1 MNSRARLTLLALFS
15 LLASTLGMSSAY
27 AGTNLPALK
36 VDPRLLGLPALE
48 SEIPLPPSAKPVTAP
63 APLAT
68 PTPSAPPLAAKP
80 LAAPESAKPIPLPP
94 PIAAEKAA
102 SEPAKTAAPAKPS
115 APPSVAVEKSTPAKL
130 APPHLAPPRAP
141 ELRLEPTPVIAPP
154 MPASVAAISPEP
166 PALPP
171 LQQDDS
177 PLMLQSTLALPKH
190 DEKSSDATPAFISA
204 MRLQGKQDDYVE
216 AEEDAELRKLG
227 VRVNADR
234 LRYDVQNETLDAKGN
249 VRLQTIGGVM
259 KGPDLHL
266 KLDDETGYMNTPEY
280 AIATEQAHGKAEKL
294 TFLGEQQY
302 TMDDAS
308 YTTCGVGKEDWWVRA
323 NEMEINRST
332 NEGIGRNAW
341 IEFKGVPLLYTP
353 YISFPLHKQRKSGFL
368 TPSFGTTG
376 NSGAEFTL
384 PYYWNIAPNYDATF
398 TPRVMSKRG
407 IQLGGE
413 FRYLQP
419 NYSGELQAEWLPND
433 NVTKSTRSA
442 YRLKHDQNFGAGFSG
457 NLNLQK
463 VSDNDYFRD
472 LSSLVAVTSQTTLP
486 REGALS
492 YGNGPWNA
500 GLKIQR
506 YQILQDPNNPI
517 VAPYERAP
525 QFTAAYNK
533 LNVFGLADA
542 RAATEYVAFDS
553 TSMVRGSRFTLN
565 PSFSVPFTRAYGHL
579 TPKLG
584 LHYTQYNL
592 DKQSTALPD
601 ATGTIRSY
609 DTSATRALP
618 IFSLDSG
625 LAFERQANLFGQ
637 ALTQT
642 LEPRLYY
649 LYVPYKDQ
657 SRMPIFD
664 SGESDFN
671 FAQIFSENRFTGGD
685 RISDA
690 NQATLALTSR
700 FIESETG
707 QERVRAAV
715 AQRYFFRA
723 PRVALTSAAPTD
735 KVSDFLASIG
745 GQITPAWSADA
756 AWQYDPNTSHT
767 ERYNVG
773 TRYNPA
779 PGKLANLTYRF
790 NRNTLRQVDLSGQWP
805 VAPRWQV
812 MGRWNY
818 SIQDKKNLE
827 TLGGIEYLESCWAVR
842 VVAHRFQTAT
852 QKTTNALFL
861 QLELSGLSSLGTNPL
876 NVLKQNIGG
885 FTQSKPQAE
894 DLNLDEF

>member
-1 MNSRARLTLLALFS
+1 MNSRACLTLLALFS
-15 LLASTLGMSSAY
+15 LLAGTLGMSSAY

-48 SEIPLPPSAKPVTAP
+48 PETPPPPSAKP

-68 PTPSAPPLAAKP
+68 PAPSAPPLAAKP
-80 LAAPESAKPIPLPP
+80 LAEPAPAKPIPLPP
-94 PIAAEKAA
+94 PVALEKAA
-102 SEPAKTAAPAKPS
+102 SEPAKTAVPAKPPT
-115 APPSVAVEKSTPAKL
+115 PPSVAVEKPAPAKL
-130 APPHLAPPRAP
+130 APP
-141 ELRLEPTPVIAPP
+141 RLEPTPVIAPP

-171 LQQDDS
+171 LKPDEH
-177 PLMLQSTLALPKH
+177 PIALQSTLAMPKH
-190 DEKSSDATPAFISA
+190 EEKSSEPTPTFISA
-204 MRLQGKQDDYVE
+204 MRLQGKHDDYVE

-227 VRVNADR
+227 VQVTADR
-234 LRYDVQNETLDAKGN
+234 LRYDEQKEILDARGN
-249 VRLQTIGGVM
+249 VRLQTSSGVM

-280 AIATEQAHGKAEKL
+280 AIAAEQAHGKAEKL

-302 TMDDAS
+302 KMDDAS
-308 YTTCGVGKEDWWVRA
+308 YTTCGVGKEDWWLRA
-323 NEMEINRST
+323 NEMEINRTT
-332 NEGIGRNAW
+332 NVGVGRHAW

-353 YISFPLHKQRKSGFL
+353 YISFPLKKQRKSGFL

-376 NSGAEFTL
+376 NSGAEITV

-398 TPRVMSKRG
+398 TPRLMSKRG
-407 IQLGGE
+407 LQLGGE

-419 NYSGELQAEWLPND
+419 NYSGELQAEFLPSD
-433 NVTKSTRSA
+433 NVTKTNRSA
-442 YRLKHDQNFGAGFSG
+442 YRLKHGQNFGAGFSG
-457 NLNLQK
+457 NLDLQK

-486 REGALS
+486 REGALN
-492 YGNGPWNA
+492 YGSGPWSA

-533 LNVFGLADA
+533 LNVFGWADA
-542 RAATEYVAFDS
+542 RAAAEFVDFDHGGK
-553 TSMVRGSRFTLN
+553 VRGKRFTLH
-565 PSFSVPFTRAYGHL
+565 PSLSVPFTRAYGYL

-592 DKQSTALPD
+592 DQQSTTLPD
-601 ATGTIRSY
+601 ATGTLRNY
-609 DTSATRALP
+609 NVSANRTLP

-664 SGESDFN
+664 SGEADFN
-671 FAQIFSENRFTGGD
+671 FAQIFSENRFAGGD

-700 FIESETG
+700 FIEAETG
-707 QERVRAAV
+707 QERLRATV

-735 KVSDFLASIG
+735 KISDFLASIG

-773 TRYNPA
+773 ARYNPA
-779 PGKLANLTYRF
+779 SGKLANLTYRF

-818 SIQDKKNLE
+818 SIQDKKTLE
-827 TLGGIEYLESCWAVR
+827 TLGGIEYLEGCWAVR

-885 FTQSKPQAE
+885 FTQSKPHGE

>member
-1 MNSRARLTLLALFS
+1 
-15 LLASTLGMSSAY
+15 MSSAY

-48 SEIPLPPSAKPVTAP
+48 PEAPTPPSAKPAP

-68 PTPSAPPLAAKP
+68 PAPSAPPLAAKP
-80 LAAPESAKPIPLPP
+80 LAEPAPAKPIPLPP
-94 PIAAEKAA
+94 PVAADKTR
-102 SEPAKTAAPAKPS
+102 SEPAKVVVPPKPA
-115 APPSVAVEKSTPAKL
+115 APPSVAAEKPAPAKL
-130 APPHLAPPRAP
+130 APPRI
-141 ELRLEPTPVIAPP
+141 EPAPVIAPP
-154 MPASVAAISPEP
+154 MPASVAAVSPEP

-171 LQQDDS
+171 LKPDDS
-177 PLMLQSTLALPKH
+177 PIALQSTLAMPKH
-190 DEKSSDATPAFISA
+190 DEKSSDPTPTFISA
-204 MRLQGKQDDYVE
+204 MRLQGKQDEYIE

-227 VRVNADR
+227 VYVNADR
-234 LRYDVQNETLDAKGN
+234 LRYDEQKEILDAKGN
-249 VRLQTIGGVM
+249 VRLQTTSGVM

-266 KLDDETGYMNTPEY
+266 KLNDETGYMNTPEY
-280 AIATEQAHGKAEKL
+280 AIAAEQAHGKAEKL
-294 TFLGEQQY
+294 TFVGEQQY
-302 TMDDAS
+302 KMDDAS

-332 NEGIGRNAW
+332 NEGVGRHAW

-376 NSGAEFTL
+376 NSGAEFSL

-398 TPRVMSKRG
+398 TPRLMSKRG
-407 IQLGGE
+407 LQLGGE

-419 NYSGELQAEWLPND
+419 NYNGELQAEFLPND
-433 NVTKSTRSA
+433 NVTKTNRSA
-442 YRLKHDQNFGAGFSG
+442 YRLKHGQNFGAGFSG
-457 NLNLQK
+457 NLDLQK

-486 REGALS
+486 REGALN
-492 YGNGPWNA
+492 YGNGPWSA

-506 YQILQDPNNPI
+506 YQILQDPINPI

-533 LNVFGLADA
+533 LNVLGWADT
-542 RAATEYVAFDS
+542 RAAAEYVAFDHAS
-553 TSMVRGSRFTLN
+553 KVRGTRFTLN

-592 DKQSTALPD
+592 DNQSTLLPD
-601 ATGTIRSY
+601 ATGVVRTY
-609 DTSATRALP
+609 DTGASRALP

-642 LEPRLYY
+642 LEPRVYY

-664 SGESDFN
+664 SGEADFN
-671 FAQIFSENRFTGGD
+671 FAQIFSENRFAGGD

-700 FIESETG
+700 FIEADSG
-707 QERVRAAV
+707 QERLRAAV

-735 KVSDFLASIG
+735 KISDFLASIG
-745 GQITPAWSADA
+745 GHISPAWSADA

-767 ERYNVG
+767 KKYNIG

-779 PGKLANLTYRF
+779 SGKLANLTYRF

-827 TLGGIEYLESCWAVR
+827 TLGGIEYLEGCWAVR

-885 FTQSKPQAE
+885 FTQSKPRAD

>member
-1 MNSRARLTLLALFS
+1 MNSRARLTFLALFS
-15 LLASTLGMSSAY
+15 LLAGTLGVSSAF

-48 SEIPLPPSAKPVTAP
+48 VETPPPPSAKPMTAP

-80 LAAPESAKPIPLPP
+80 LAEPAPAKPIPLPAP
-94 PIAAEKAA
+94 VAVEKAT
-102 SEPAKTAAPAKPS
+102 SEPAKTAAPAKPP
-115 APPSVAVEKSTPAKL
+115 APPSVAVEKAAPAKL
-130 APPHLAPPRAP
+130 VPP
-141 ELRLEPTPVIAPP
+141 RLEPTPVIAPP

-171 LQQDDS
+171 LKPDDS
-177 PLMLQSTLALPKH
+177 PLTLQSSLAMPKH
-190 DEKSSDATPAFISA
+190 DEKSSEPTPTFISA
-204 MRLQGKQDDYVE
+204 MRLQGKHDDYVE

-227 VRVNADR
+227 VQVTADR
-234 LRYDVQNETLDAKGN
+234 LRYDEQKEILDARGN
-249 VRLQTIGGVM
+249 VRLQTTSGVI

-280 AIATEQAHGKAEKL
+280 AIAAEQAHGKAEKL
-294 TFLGEQQY
+294 TFLGEQQFK
-302 TMDDAS
+302 MDDAS
-308 YTTCGVGKEDWWVRA
+308 YTTCGVGKEDWWLRA

-332 NEGIGRNAW
+332 NVGVGHHAW

-353 YISFPLHKQRKSGFL
+353 YISFPLKKQRKSGFL

-398 TPRVMSKRG
+398 TPRIMSKRG
-407 IQLGGE
+407 AQLGGE

-419 NYSGELQAEWLPND
+419 NYSGELQAEYLPND
-433 NVTKSTRSA
+433 NITKTTRSA
-442 YRLKHDQNFGAGFSG
+442 YRLKHGQNFGAGFSG
-457 NLNLQK
+457 NLDLQK

-492 YGNGPWNA
+492 YGNGPWSA

-525 QFTAAYNK
+525 QFSAAYNK
-533 LNVFGLADA
+533 LNVFGWADT
-542 RAATEYVAFDS
+542 RAAAEYVDFDHGS
-553 TSMVRGSRFTLN
+553 KVRGKRFTLN
-565 PSFSVPFTRAYGHL
+565 PSFSVPFTRAYGYL

-592 DKQSTALPD
+592 DKQSTTLPD
-601 ATGTIRSY
+601 ATGTTRTY
-609 DTSATRALP
+609 DTSANRTLP
-618 IFSLDSG
+618 IFSLDGG
-625 LAFERQANLFGQ
+625 LAFERQASLFGQ

-664 SGESDFN
+664 SGEPDFN

-723 PRVALTSAAPTD
+723 PRVALTSPAPTD
-735 KVSDFLASIG
+735 KISDFLASIG
-745 GQITPAWSADA
+745 GQISPAWSADA

-818 SIQDKKNLE
+818 SIQDKKTLE
-827 TLGGIEYLESCWAVR
+827 TLGGIEYLEGCWAVR

-876 NVLKQNIGG
+876 KTLKQNIGG
-885 FTQSKPQAE
+885 FTQSKSQAE
-894 DLNLDEF
+894 DLNLDDF

>member
-1 MNSRARLTLLALFS
+1 
-15 LLASTLGMSSAY
+15 
-27 AGTNLPALK
+27 
-36 VDPRLLGLPALE
+36 
-48 SEIPLPPSAKPVTAP
+48 
-63 APLAT
+63 
-68 PTPSAPPLAAKP
+68 
-80 LAAPESAKPIPLPP
+80 
-94 PIAAEKAA
+94 
-102 SEPAKTAAPAKPS
+102 
-115 APPSVAVEKSTPAKL
+115 
-130 APPHLAPPRAP
+130 
-141 ELRLEPTPVIAPP
+141 
-154 MPASVAAISPEP
+154 
-166 PALPP
+166 
-171 LQQDDS
+171 
-177 PLMLQSTLALPKH
+177 
-190 DEKSSDATPAFISA
+190 
-204 MRLQGKQDDYVE
+204 
-216 AEEDAELRKLG
+216 
-227 VRVNADR
+227 
-234 LRYDVQNETLDAKGN
+234 
-249 VRLQTIGGVM
+249 
-259 KGPDLHL
+259 
-266 KLDDETGYMNTPEY
+266 
-280 AIATEQAHGKAEKL
+280 
-294 TFLGEQQY
+294 
-302 TMDDAS
+302 
-308 YTTCGVGKEDWWVRA
+308 
-323 NEMEINRST
+323 
-332 NEGIGRNAW
+332 
-341 IEFKGVPLLYTP
+341 
-353 YISFPLHKQRKSGFL
+353 
-368 TPSFGTTG
+368 
-376 NSGAEFTL
+376 
-384 PYYWNIAPNYDATF
+384 
-398 TPRVMSKRG
+398 
-407 IQLGGE
+407 
-413 FRYLQP
+413 
-419 NYSGELQAEWLPND
+419 
-433 NVTKSTRSA
+433 
-442 YRLKHDQNFGAGFSG
+442 
-457 NLNLQK
+457 QK

-472 LSSLVAVTSQTTLP
+472 LSSLVAVTSKTTLP
-486 REGALS
+486 REGALN
-492 YGNGPWNA
+492 YGNGPWSA

-533 LNVFGLADA
+533 LNLLGWADT
-542 RAATEYVAFDS
+542 RAAAEYVTFDHS
-553 TSMVRGSRFTLN
+553 SKVRGKRFMLN
-565 PSFSVPFTRAYGHL
+565 PSISVPFTRAYGHL

-592 DKQSTALPD
+592 DKQSTNLPD
-601 ATGTIRSY
+601 ATGTTRTY
-609 DTSATRALP
+609 DASATRALP
-618 IFSLDSG
+618 IFSLDGG
-625 LAFERQANLFGQ
+625 LSFERQANLFGQ

-664 SGESDFN
+664 SGEPDFN

-707 QERVRAAV
+707 QERLRASV

-735 KVSDFLASIG
+735 KISDFLASIG

-818 SIQDKKNLE
+818 SIQDKKTLE
-827 TLGGIEYLESCWAVR
+827 TLGGIEYLEGCWAVR

-876 NVLKQNIGG
+876 NTLKQNIGG
-885 FTQSKPQAE
+885 FTQSKPQTE
-894 DLNLDEF
+894 DLNLDDF